1 MEEGVVV
8 GVVEVGIVMAAVE
21 DPRQEVHDAE
31 VGQGV
36 EVANDA
42 QEHAVL
48 QVIDLCLEVAG
59 MLFKK
64 NKYFPRLHFAEFFLS
79 RVKNSVFQVTISE
92 IIIIKYFF
100 PISAVQ

>member
-1 MEEGVVV
+1 MEEGVEV

-64 NKYFPRLHFAEFFLS
+64 INIFHVYILRSFFFITSEKFSFSSHNFRNNNKILFS
-79 RVKNSVFQVTISE
+79 
-92 IIIIKYFF
+92 
-100 PISAVQ
+100 ISAVQ